1 MSEAQR
7 NMVRKH
13 RIRRK
18 AENTNRG
25 RRFPPEVLTASEVR
39 RLMDA
44 CSRKS
49 TTGVRNR
56 ALIATLYRD
65 GLRVA
70 EALSLLPKDVDLD
83 AGTIRVLHGKGDR
96 SRTVGIDVGATDLIK
111 DVAEV
116 REGHQPGVGA
126 SRDTSLFRTH
136 SGAPMNT
143 SYVRQFLFR
152 LPRRAGIEKRVHP
165 HGLRHTHAAE
175 LAAENVPINVIQ
187 AQLGHSNAATT
198 SRYIQHI
205 APQQLILTI
214 RRRTWHANLQ
224 VGHGLSDL

>member
-1 MSEAQR
+1 MG
-7 NMVRKH
+7 RK
-13 RIRRK
+13 RRARK
-18 AENTNRG
+18 RAGKTNRG

-39 RLMDA
+39 HLMDA

-56 ALIATLYRD
+56 ALIATLYRA
-65 GLRVA
+65 GLRIA

-96 SRTVGIDVGATDLIK
+96 SRTVGIDAGATDLIRTWL
-111 DVAEV
+111 EV
-116 REGHQPGVGA
+116 REGLRPGVGA
-126 SRDTSLFRTH
+126 PLFCTR

-143 SYVRQFLFR
+143 SYVRQFLPR
-152 LPRRAGIEKRVHP
+152 LARRAGIEKRVHP
-165 HGLRHTHAAE
+165 HGFRHTHAAE

-198 SRYIQHI
+198 SRYIEHI
-205 APQQLILTI
+205 APQQLISTI
-214 RRRTWHANLQ
+214 RQRTWRA
-224 VGHGLSDL
+224 S

>member
-1 MSEAQR
+1 MGG
-7 NMVRKH
+7 KPG
-13 RIRRK
+13 IRRK
-18 AENTNRG
+18 AGKTNRG

-39 RLMDA
+39 RLMAA
-44 CSRKS
+44 CSRES

-56 ALIATLYRD
+56 ALIATLYRA
-65 GLRVA
+65 GLRIA
-70 EALSLLPKDVDLD
+70 ETLSLLPKDVDLD

-96 SRTVGIDVGATDLIK
+96 SRTVG
-111 DVAEV
+111 
-116 REGHQPGVGA
+116 
-126 SRDTSLFRTH
+126 

-143 SYVRQFLFR
+143 SYVRQFLPR
-152 LPRRAGIEKRVHP
+152 LARRAGIEKRVHP

-205 APQQLILTI
+205 APRQLILTI
-214 RRRTWHANLQ
+214 RRRTWRT
-224 VGHGLSDL
+224 S